1 MVIPILPESAP
12 FTGEQRAWL
21 NGFLAGLV
29 ALDNSAA
36 TFNGHGA
43 SPNGVGSNGA
53 SSNGMSVAAV
63 TTNGVA
69 PAPVADA
76 PAADEDEDFDWH
88 DPNLEIGERIQ
99 LAEGKP
105 IQLKLMAAMA
115 QLDCGQCGYL
125 CKTYAEAIANGEE
138 KSLNKC
144 VPGGKETSKKLKELV
159 AEI

>member
-12 FTGEQRAWL
+12 FTPEQRAWL

-29 ALDNSAA
+29 TLDNSVA
-36 TFNGHGA
+36 TAHE
-43 SPNGVGSNGA
+43 NGVGANGVSGNGTSYNGA
-53 SSNGMSVAAV
+53 AGAAV

-69 PAPVADA
+69 VAPVAS
-76 PAADEDEDFDWH
+76 EDEDFAWH
-88 DPNLEIGERIQ
+88 DPNLELSERLQ

-105 IQLKLMAAMA
+105 VQLKLMAAMA

-125 CKTYAEAIANGEE
+125 CKTYAEAIVNGEE
-138 KSLNKC
+138 KSLRKC

-159 AEI
+159 AVT

>member
-1 MVIPILPESAP
+1 MVIPILPASAP
-12 FTGEQRAWL
+12 FTSEQRAWL

-36 TFNGHGA
+36 PTSGHGA
-43 SPNGVGSNGA
+43 NGA
-53 SSNGMSVAAV
+53 SSNGVAAAAI
-63 TTNGVA
+63 TTNGVT
-69 PAPVADA
+69 PAPVAGA
-76 PAADEDEDFDWH
+76 SAADEDEDFAWH
-88 DPNLEIGERIQ
+88 DPNLEISERLQ

-159 AEI
+159 AAP